1 MLDGPEAQRDC
12 VIAGFRLRPRY
23 TGIAA
28 RNFAKAGPMAHR

>member
-12 VIAGFRLRPRY
+12 VIAGVRLRPRY

-28 RNFAKAGPMAHR
+28 RNFAKAG